1 MNVLPKVKQI
11 MILNALI
18 EGNSVRA
25 TARLVDVQKN
35 TVTRLLCR
43 AGNACERIMDE
54 KMRNLEIRRLECDEV
69 WTFLWKKQGRL
80 TDEDRRTH
88 PEYGDQY
95 IFLALDPD
103 TRLIPTFRIG
113 KRNFDTT
120 LAFMRDL
127 EKRLACPVQITTD
140 AFSSYVPAIDM
151 AFLPSDVSYAQLTKL
166 YRADHAGR
174 GRYAPPRI
182 SHTETE
188 VISGNPD
195 PKHISTSL
203 IERQNWTL
211 RTRTR
216 RLTRL
221 ANGFSRKLENL
232 RAAVAL
238 YVVHMDFIRIH
249 TSLRVTPAMEA
260 GITDR
265 LWSMEDVL
273 AWVN

>member
-1 MNVLPKVKQI
+1 MNVLPREQQV
-11 MILNALI
+11 MVLNALV
-18 EGNSVRA
+18 EGNGIRA
-25 TARLVDVQKN
+25 TSRLAGVQKN
-35 TVTRLLCR
+35 SVTRLLCR
-43 AGNACERIMDE
+43 AGEACEHIWDE
-54 KMRNLEIRRLECDEV
+54 MMRDLETRRLECDEV
-69 WTFLWKKQGRL
+69 WTFLTKKQGRL
-80 TDEDRRTH
+80 TDEDRRRH
-88 PEYGDQY
+88 PEWGDQY

-127 EKRLACPVQITTD
+127 EKRLAGPVQITTD
-140 AFSSYVPAIDM
+140 AFSLYIPAIDL
-151 AFLPSDVSYAQLTKL
+151 AFLPTDVSYAQPTKL

-232 RAAVAL
+232 HAAVAL

-249 TSLRVTPAMEA
+249 RSLRVTPAMEA

-265 LWSMEDVL
+265 LWRMEDVL